1 MNRFVVCS
9 ASGPQPAPVLA
20 SPSQAGRGHRLLNNN
35 NNTKKNTSPSI
46 SLSPS
51 FSPYL
56 IPPSPLSL
64 SLLFNLASSI
74 PHLPSCI
81 CCGDW
86 RVKDPK
92 YVSIDESTRRRRRR
106 LCVQYAIPARYEH
119 YLRAA
124 DCISAASTQ
133 ISSFINLFRLP

>member
-35 NNTKKNTSPSI
+35 NNTKKIPLPL
-46 SLSPS
+46 SLSH
-51 FSPYL
+51 
-56 IPPSPLSL
+56 PPSPPILYPPPPSH